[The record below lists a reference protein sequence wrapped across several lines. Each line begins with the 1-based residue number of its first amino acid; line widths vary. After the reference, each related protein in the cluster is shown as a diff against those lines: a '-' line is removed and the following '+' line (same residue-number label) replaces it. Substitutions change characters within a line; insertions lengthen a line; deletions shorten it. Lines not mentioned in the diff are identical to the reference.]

1 MLPHNIFVLSGL
13 IQIQKRIQNLLKN
26 GFQKLEKKKKRN
38 FPLLLAFGPAI
49 WQACSLPHPSRP
61 VSPLLSSAGPAARPA
76 HSCLIAP

>member
-1 MLPHNIFVLSGL
+1 MLSHNIFVLSGL

-49 WQACSLPHPSRP
+49 RQACSLPHPSQACFP
-61 VSPLLSSAGPAARPA
+61 SPLFRRPSS
-76 HSCLIAP
+76 